1 MHNFYSLN
9 PNHNQD
15 INNSSST
22 ILTINE
28 HLDNPTFMKLFADY
42 YNDNTSENKQDALA
56 AHLNE
61 MEYLIAFFPN
71 ELESS
76 QSIPNNITI
85 HTNDILNLLIS
96 TTDNREVY
104 LPVFTDN
111 ASLRKFTTDIV
122 YTLRVPAKW
131 LWEFVLSQ
139 KGFSGIVINPNTIGW
154 DMSLEHIQSLLD
166 DILLC

>member
-9 PNHNQD
+9 PMQNPDHAH
-15 INNSSST
+15 SLST
-22 ILTINE
+22 ELTVNEILT
-28 HLDNPTFMKLFADY
+28 NPTFTTLFKDY
-42 YNDNTSENKQDALA
+42 YNDNTSEAKQDALA

-61 MEYLIAFFPN
+61 MNYLIAFFPD
-71 ELESS
+71 ELSDS
-76 QSIPNNITI
+76 QTIPNTITL
-85 HTNDILNLLIS
+85 HTNDTLTLLIS

-111 ASLRKFTTDIV
+111 ASLRNFTTDLV
-122 YTLRVPAKW
+122 YTLKVPAKW

-154 DMSLEHIQSLLD
+154 DMSLEHVRSLLD
-166 DILLC
+166 DIVS